1 MFYVRYILD
10 QRTEKYWGASRAEYT
25 HNVIKTCVR
34 FTTSS
39 CVTLFRKCN
48 NSLSFIQEALISNVK
63 TLSTAEVAKGK
74 SSRCKYTT
82 K

>member
-1 MFYVRYILD
+1 ML
-10 QRTEKYWGASRAEYT
+10 SRR
-25 HNVIKTCVR
+25 VR

-74 SSRCKYTT
+74 SSRCRYTT